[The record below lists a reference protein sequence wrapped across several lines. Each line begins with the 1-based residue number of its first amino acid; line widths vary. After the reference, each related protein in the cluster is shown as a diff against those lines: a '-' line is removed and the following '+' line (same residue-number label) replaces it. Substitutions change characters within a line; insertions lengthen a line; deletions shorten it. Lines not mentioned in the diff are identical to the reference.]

1 MGSNWR
7 ERLLGW
13 SAALIVAFI
22 ITALVRWFLLG
33 DLIEFF
39 EARLGSRKMARDL
52 TTLLLGALLFG
63 YFALKLHYSRES
75 SQTDSNKLGA
85 AHGNDQVRVRQGK
98 GALFLDAAS
107 VCDQAFIAISKV
119 QQVKCTEINV
129 QAVNGDAR
137 IELHVQIES
146 STLLQQKHAELLAAL
161 QEMAERLHIRLSEPP
176 IIYAKLPSL
185 QGGRT
190 VPNASDKPSFSSLFR
205 RDNTQPQR
213 PSIFGKRFDESSF
226 APPPSSP
233 LDGEAPPRS
242 SGSIFGSLRRPPK
255 PDESDDEQPS
265 RPADA

>member
-7 ERLLGW
+7 ERLLDWG
-13 SAALIVAFI
+13 ATLIAAFI

-63 YFALKLHYSRES
+63 YFVLRLHYSRES

-85 AHGNDQVRVRQGK
+85 AHSNDQVRVRQGK

-119 QQVKCTEINV
+119 QQVKCIEINV

-161 QEMAERLHIRLSEPP
+161 QEMAGRLHIRLSEPP
-176 IIYAKLPSL
+176 IIYAKLPPL
-185 QGGRT
+185 LGGRT
-190 VPNASDKPSFSSLFR
+190 VRNASDKPSFSSLFR
-205 RDNTQPQR
+205 RDNTPQQR

-226 APPPSSP
+226 APPPST

-265 RPADA
+265 RPADV